1 MNLASADHMSSF
13 AMGGQH
19 TDGVAALPLGCSM
32 LCWRSCHVVE
42 AYVAA
47 TATGPLSGLARP
59 QFPLT
64 PIAIS
69 PSFLPRMVV
78 VLGRCFCAKAIHDI
92 VSLFTKV
99 ALMDVV
105 SLLDVFVVCRQKLS
119 VDLR

>member
-1 MNLASADHMSSF
+1 
-13 AMGGQH
+13 
-19 TDGVAALPLGCSM
+19 M
-32 LCWRSCHVVE
+32 LEIISRVE

-47 TATGPLSGLARP
+47 VATGQLSGLARP
-59 QFPLT
+59 PFQLI

-69 PSFLPRMVV
+69 PSFLAGMVV
-78 VLGRCFCAKAIHDI
+78 VLGRCFRAKAIHDI

-99 ALMDVV
+99 ALLDVV